1 MWGGNALLRGRCSAG
16 TAAQSCG
23 CASLEVPEATAGP
36 WADWAAGGQLGD
48 LWGLFQPK
56 AFCDSLVTTQVCIN
70 LFFPSRCWFISPD
83 PKKDSA
89 FCISRH
95 QMLMKDKLAGNMP
108 DCMAAEGMSSV
119 HRNTG
124 PAFVHGRPS
133 VWNAF
138 LRKVLPNLSL
148 K

>member
-1 MWGGNALLRGRCSAG
+1 MLCSEGGAVLALLLRAVVAHPWRCLRPRLGPGQPELLGGNWVIFEVSSNLKHSVILWLQLKCALI
-16 TAAQSCG
+16 
-23 CASLEVPEATAGP
+23 
-36 WADWAAGGQLGD
+36 
-48 LWGLFQPK
+48 F
-56 AFCDSLVTTQVCIN
+56 
-70 LFFPSRCWFISPD
+70 FFPSRCWFISPD